1 MRSPEPISAKVIF
14 AAFLISVSPGG
25 MRKTGVFSAEDTATV
40 PPRSSRN
47 MMRRLAVS
55 TDVAW
60 PITWFLAG
68 LGVVGWAC
76 TEAWYRQK
84 TSAEAVYTF
93 LMRSPQQFRV
103 VRYRAFAC
111 RERLQLIAG
120 EGRAKV

>member
-1 MRSPEPISAKVIF
+1 MSVKAIF

-25 MRKTGVFSAEDTATV
+25 MRKTDVFSAEDTATV

-47 MMRRLAVS
+47 VIRRLAVS

-68 LGVVGWAC
+68 LGVAGWAC

-93 LMRSPQQFRV
+93 LIRSPSSF
-103 VRYRAFAC
+103 
-111 RERLQLIAG
+111 G
-120 EGRAKV
+120 